1 MKFNFVSKPKIF
13 PDLCEMHRNEN
24 CLEYDC
30 DGELMI
36 ADEMELAEFFDTGKS
51 DDYIAGYF
59 LNYNE
64 ENKVVSIVGEISEE
78 DIEEKAGESVDV
90 DDILYRIELFSRE
103 LGVTWISEQL
113 FDHDGT
119 LVE

>member
-1 MKFNFVSKPKIF
+1 
-13 PDLCEMHRNEN
+13 
-24 CLEYDC
+24 
-30 DGELMI
+30 
-36 ADEMELAEFFDTGKS
+36 MELAEFFDTGKS

-90 DDILYRIELFSRE
+90 DDILYRIELFSKE

>member
-1 MKFNFVSKPKIF
+1 
-13 PDLCEMHRNEN
+13 
-24 CLEYDC
+24 
-30 DGELMI
+30 MI

-90 DDILYRIELFSRE
+90 DDILYRIELFSKE

-119 LVE
+119 LVLSFHFVCDDIE